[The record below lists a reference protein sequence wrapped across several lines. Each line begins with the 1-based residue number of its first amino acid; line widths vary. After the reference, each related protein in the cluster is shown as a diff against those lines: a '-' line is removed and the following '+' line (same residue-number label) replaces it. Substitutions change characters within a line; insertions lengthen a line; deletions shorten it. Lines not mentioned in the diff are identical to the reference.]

1 VRRKLHLSVARDR
14 GCVVGTASGWQEQPA
29 LSGMPMACIAAPM
42 PHRKPL
48 QVDKRPI
55 LRYTIDNKRQGIG
68 LGPFH
73 IFTEVV
79 VSW

>member
-1 VRRKLHLSVARDR
+1 MARATSAIGRADGLHCGAE
-14 GCVVGTASGWQEQPA
+14 A
-29 LSGMPMACIAAPM
+29 
-42 PHRKPL
+42 HRKPL
-48 QVDKRPI
+48 QVDKLPI

>member
-14 GCVVGTASGWQEQPA
+14 GCVVGTASGWQELPA
-29 LSGMPMACIAAPM
+29 LSGMPM

>member
-1 VRRKLHLSVARDR
+1 MRRMLHLSVARDR
-14 GCVVGTASGWQEQPA
+14 DRVVGTAFGWQELPA
-29 LSGMPMACIAAPM
+29 LWGMPMACISAPM

-55 LRYTIDNKRQGIG
+55 LRYTVDNKRQGIG